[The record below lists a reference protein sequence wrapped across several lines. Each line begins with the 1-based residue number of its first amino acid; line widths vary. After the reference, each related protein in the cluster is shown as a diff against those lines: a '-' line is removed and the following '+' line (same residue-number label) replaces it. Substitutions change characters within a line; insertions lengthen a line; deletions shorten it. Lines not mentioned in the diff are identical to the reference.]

1 MKMPIKWTD
10 EQLSLDAKTAEGLF
24 RTGRL
29 DITDAWAAHYKEARA
44 KFELLFAKLGDL
56 HPDKVT
62 EEALAVVYGEK
73 LGEQLR
79 YLAGPPISDDDLK
92 VIADVTSLAPNVLA
106 RSPAKVKKVF
116 AVLEKVIDPH
126 RFPWVSEKVAPTAAQ
141 REAALLASA
150 VLLAAQ
156 RIATERRSDG
166 KSEQEQKVKD
176 YLLTL
181 GFVEVPTETITTI
194 VKGPGPNQFCAE
206 CKLSERKADVV
217 VRLHDTR
224 LMPIECKVSNSATN
238 SVKRLNNDAAVK
250 AKFWVGKF
258 GSDQVVPAAM
268 LAGVFKVLNLKQA
281 QGSQLDHEGKL
292 SLFWSHDLDKLG
304 EFIASTKD

>member
-1 MKMPIKWTD
+1 MKMPKKWT
-10 EQLSLDAKTAEGLF
+10 EAQLSSDATTASGLF

-29 DITDAWAAHYKEARA
+29 NITDAWSAHYKEARA

-56 HPDKVT
+56 HPDQVT
-62 EEALAVVYGEK
+62 AEALALVYGEK

-106 RSPAKVKKVF
+106 KSPAKVKKVF
-116 AVLEKVIDPH
+116 AVLEKVIDPY
-126 RFPWVSEKVAPTAAQ
+126 RFPWVIQKTAPTPAQ
-141 REAALLASA
+141 RESALLASA

-166 KSEQEQKVKD
+166 KAEQEQKVKD
-176 YLLTL
+176 YLRTL
-181 GFVEVPTETITTI
+181 GFVEVPTQTITTI

-206 CKLSERKADVV
+206 CKLSDRKADVV

-250 AKFWVGKF
+250 AEFWTSKF
-258 GSDQVVPAAM
+258 GSDQVVPTAM
-268 LAGVFKVLNLKQA
+268 LAGVFKVLNLTQA
-281 QGSQLDHEGKL
+281 QDRKL
-292 SLFWSHDLDKLG
+292 ALFWSHDLDKLG
-304 EFIASTKD
+304 SFIESTK

>member
-1 MKMPIKWTD
+1 MKKPKEWT
-10 EQLSLDAKTAEGLF
+10 EAQLAHDAQTAEGLF

-29 DITDAWAAHYKEARA
+29 DITDAWASHYKEARA

-56 HPDKVT
+56 HPDQVT
-62 EEALAVVYGEK
+62 AEALALVYGEK

-92 VIADVTSLAPNVLA
+92 VIADVPSFAPNVLA

-116 AVLEKVIDPH
+116 AVLENVIDPH
-126 RFPWVSEKVAPTAAQ
+126 RFPWVIQKIAPTPVQ
-141 REAALLASA
+141 RESALLASA

-166 KSEQEQKVKD
+166 KAEQEQKVKD
-176 YLLTL
+176 YLRTL

-194 VKGPGPNQFCAE
+194 VRGPGPNQFCAE
-206 CKLSERKADVV
+206 CKLSDRKADVV

-224 LMPIECKVSNSATN
+224 LMPIECKVSNSSTN

-250 AKFWVGKF
+250 AQFWISKF

-268 LAGVFKVLNLKQA
+268 LAGVFKVLNLTQA
-281 QGSQLDHEGKL
+281 QDRKL
-292 SLFWSHDLDKLG
+292 ALFWSHDLDKLG
-304 EFIASTKD
+304 EFIESTK